1 MPRRKN
7 RRENGIRAVFLGSN
21 PHSKGEVF
29 SRSSDERNLKNQATE
44 NVNPARIQA
53 IINEEIITVIDR
65 EHSVLS
71 PN

>member
-29 SRSSDERNLKNQATE
+29 SRSSDERSLKNQATE
-44 NVNPARIQA
+44 NVNPVRVQA

>member
-29 SRSSDERNLKNQATE
+29 SRSSDERSLKNQAAE
-44 NVNPARIQA
+44 NVNPVRVQA

>member
-29 SRSSDERNLKNQATE
+29 SRSADERSLKNQAAE
-44 NVNPARIQA
+44 NVNPVRVQA